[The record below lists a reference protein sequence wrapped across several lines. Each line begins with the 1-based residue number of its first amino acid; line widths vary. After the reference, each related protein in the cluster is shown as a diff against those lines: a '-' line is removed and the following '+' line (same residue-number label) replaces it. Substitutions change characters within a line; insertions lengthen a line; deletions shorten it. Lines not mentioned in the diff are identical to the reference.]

1 MCDCVPRSQ
10 RSLGHLH
17 PAWLSVGEVAHP
29 DAPAGGGGPGLFRQP
44 GAVSTDGGRAMLPH
58 PDSPAA
64 TDLDPQRLDAA
75 QGEKDK
81 EVKRLPPPLV
91 TDESTQIIQGMTV
104 ILYPDAHGIAGA
116 GSATTQ
122 LDESEG
128 GASYDFDKG
137 TGKVTVMRELP
148 WKVEIQTRYGSGTPD
163 DDAAYGRG
171 TTDKDKEDGNIT
183 LGFHESCHRAD
194 ILAYLQQHSPPVLPD
209 LVDKTKVEADAAI
222 ATYKTA
228 CKAYFQAARKHS
240 ETVTDED
247 GKPKRSEYLA
257 KKKAGTP
264 KK

>member
-1 MCDCVPRSQ
+1 
-10 RSLGHLH
+10 
-17 PAWLSVGEVAHP
+17 
-29 DAPAGGGGPGLFRQP
+29 
-44 GAVSTDGGRAMLPH
+44 
-58 PDSPAA
+58 
-64 TDLDPQRLDAA
+64 
-75 QGEKDK
+75 
-81 EVKRLPPPLV
+81 
-91 TDESTQIIQGMTV
+91 
-104 ILYPDAHGIAGA
+104 
-116 GSATTQ
+116 
-122 LDESEG
+122 
-128 GASYDFDKG
+128 
-137 TGKVTVMRELP
+137 MRELP

-194 ILAYLQQHSPPVLPD
+194 ILACLQQHSPPVLPD

>member
-17 PAWLSVGEVAHP
+17 PAWLSAGEVAHP

-44 GAVSTDGGRAMLPH
+44 GAMSTEGGRAMLPH

-64 TDLDPQRLDAA
+64 ADLDPQRLDAA
-75 QGEKDK
+75 QGEQDK
-81 EVKRLPPPLV
+81 KVKRQPPPV
-91 TDESTQIIQGMTV
+91 VKDESTQDIQGMTV
-104 ILYPDAHGIAGA
+104 ILYPDAHGISGA

-137 TGKVTVMRELP
+137 TGKVTVVRPLA
-148 WKVEIQTRYGSGTPD
+148 WKVEIQTRYGTGDPD

-171 TTDKDKEDGNIT
+171 TTDEDKAAGNVT

-194 ILAYLQQHSPPVLPD
+194 ILAYLQQHAPPALPD
-209 LVDKTKVEADAAI
+209 LVGKTKAQADTAI
-222 ATYKTA
+222 ASFKTES
-228 CKAYFQAARKHS
+228 KAYFQAARKHS
-240 ETVTDED
+240 ETVTDEV

-257 KKKAGTP
+257 AQKAAAAKK
-264 KK
+264 

>member
-17 PAWLSVGEVAHP
+17 PAWLSAGEVAHP

-44 GAVSTDGGRAMLPH
+44 GAVSTEGGRAMLPH

-64 TDLDPQRLDAA
+64 TDLDPRRLDAA
-75 QGEKDK
+75 QDEKAK
-81 EVKRLPPPLV
+81 EAKRQPPPLV
-91 TDESTQIIQGMTV
+91 TDESTQVIHGMTV
-104 ILYPDAHGIAGA
+104 ILYPDAHGISGV
-116 GSATTQ
+116 GSADTA

-137 TGKVTVMRELP
+137 TGKVTVVREFP
-148 WKVEIQTRYGSGTPD
+148 WKVEIQTRYGTGTPES
-163 DDAAYGRG
+163 DAAYGRG
-171 TTDKDKEDGNIT
+171 TTEKDKEVGNVT

-194 ILAYLQQHSPPVLPD
+194 LLAYLNQHSPPALPD
-209 LVDKTKVEADAAI
+209 LVGKTKVEADTAI
-222 ATYKTA
+222 AAYKTA

-247 GKPKRSEYLA
+247 GDPKRSEYLA
-257 KKKAGTP
+257 KKKAGAA